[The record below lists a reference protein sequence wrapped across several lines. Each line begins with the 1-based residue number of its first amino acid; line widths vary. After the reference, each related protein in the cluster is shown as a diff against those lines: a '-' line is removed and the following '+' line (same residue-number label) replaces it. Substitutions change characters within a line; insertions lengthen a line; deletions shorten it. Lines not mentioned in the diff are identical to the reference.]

1 MFVSPARLS
10 PATKLV
16 LKILQLNGWMTQGEI
31 VKETYLP
38 SRTVKY
44 AIRNLREKEIIQ
56 ERSNPDDLRKKYY
69 RFRGKIRADEKVYNT
84 VIAT

>member
-1 MFVSPARLS
+1 MFVSPVRLS

-31 VKETYLP
+31 VKETYLH

-44 AIRNLREKEIIQ
+44 AVRNLREKDIIV
-56 ERSNPDDLRKKYY
+56 EKLDPDDLRRKYY
-69 RFRGKIRADEKVYNT
+69 RLGAKFAPKRTLITEL
-84 VIAT
+84 